1 MVTTPLYSNKIKMS
15 LQNKK
20 AKLVE
25 KHIDDWLDEPV
36 VVSDPDMHNLCYAK
50 FVLEFSRMPAFKQSQ
65 FKQWTQQFELFCSYE
80 GKRYRVTG
88 ASRMGDVWLI
98 ANFRRDFGYDLRVDV
113 SKCSEWSPVP

>member
-1 MVTTPLYSNKIKMS
+1 MS

-25 KHIDDWLDEPV
+25 THIDDWLDEPV
-36 VVSDPDMHNLCYAK
+36 VASDSDMHNLCYAK

-65 FKQWTQQFELFCSYE
+65 YKQWMQQFELFCSYE

-88 ASRMGDVWLI
+88 ASRMGGVWLI
-98 ANFRRDFGYDLRVDV
+98 ANFKRDFGYDLRVDV